1 MKYHAVDSFVINCLF
16 VLALHQIGGG
26 ATESGIL
33 LTYLGLPSTQ
43 TFQKNHFG
51 RIEKKIRPTTNT
63 ISESAINIALDEEM
77 ILTLENRNKG
87 DGFFER
93 NEASKKY
100 I

>member
-1 MKYHAVDSFVINCLF
+1 MKYRDVNSSAINCIF
-16 VLALHQIGGG
+16 VLALHQIDRG
-26 ATESGIL
+26 ATENGIL
-33 LTYLGLPSTQ
+33 LTYLGLPCAQ
-43 TFQKNHFG
+43 NFQKSHFG